1 MQARSAAEMPTEEV
15 TSVLRALIYFDLF
28 DHPLGKEE
36 LQRFASWQ
44 EPGLLD
50 VLERRGWISSQ
61 AGYFSLPGRGY
72 LIAERLREAERVRV
86 SRQRARL
93 MARLIACFPFV
104 RGVGLSGSLSKQ
116 RMEKGGDLDFFVV
129 TGPGRLWIARTLLML
144 FKKVWLL
151 NSHKYFCLN
160 YFVDEQHL
168 SMPEQNRYIATEL
181 VSLIPLYGATLY
193 EELLRAN
200 QWTTQYLGPLPP
212 PDRSLQLRPRRLP
225 LKKFWET
232 MLNLLGGERL
242 DHFLCWQT
250 WRYRRQ
256 KFAAMPTAEFK
267 EAFDTSRTRSR
278 HHPRNFNAR
287 VEAQFRKAC
296 THYEQQWGL
305 ILREEN
311 S

>member
-1 MQARSAAEMPTEEV
+1 MQTNKATVTLGAAAS
-15 TSVLRALIYFDLF
+15 SVLRTLIYFDLF
-28 DHPLGKEE
+28 SHPLRLDELGRYASGATPQVLDH
-36 LQRFASWQ
+36 LQRQGYIECLEGFYFLAGRAPLVAQRQQ
-44 EPGLLD
+44 E
-50 VLERRGWISSQ
+50 
-61 AGYFSLPGRGY
+61 
-72 LIAERLREAERVRV
+72 EARVR
-86 SRQRARL
+86 RFRWTARF
-93 MARLIACFPFV
+93 MAGLIACFPFV
-104 RGVGLSGSLSKQ
+104 RGLGLSGSLSKQ

-129 TGPGRLWIARTLLML
+129 TTQGRLWVARTLLML
-144 FKKVWLL
+144 FKKILLL

-181 VSLIPLYGATLY
+181 ASLIPLYGATLY

-212 PDRSLQLRPRRLP
+212 PDRSLLLKPRRRP
-225 LKKFWET
+225 LKKFWEII
-232 MLNLLGGERL
+232 LNLLGGERL

-256 KFAAMPTAEFK
+256 KFAAMSAAEFK

-296 THYEQQWGL
+296 TQYEQQWSL

-311 S
+311 L